1 MEAGAAPST
10 LKKQSYKGLFDGK
23 GSLSISGDVGSL
35 IVGPGPVSVT
45 WRLFDIVFLCFNSD
59 FSVFF
64 NSTKLFSED
73 RETIDRRIYFFYYI
87 DKIKKVAHPT
97 PTSPLRESVCK

>member
-45 WRLFDIVFLCFNSD
+45 WRLFDIVFFML
-59 FSVFF
+59 
-64 NSTKLFSED
+64 
-73 RETIDRRIYFFYYI
+73 
-87 DKIKKVAHPT
+87 
-97 PTSPLRESVCK
+97 